1 LHAKDSGSDYL
12 HIEQITAADLIDA
25 IGPQMAAYVGA
36 VNELAPGLRLIDN
49 VVNPLTGEQTA
60 NTGFAQV
67 GRIQLIGDAGLIAD
81 TMDVKAIVTGKD
93 EDGKDLTAMGL
104 QLSNQAHRLLA
115 GMGDDVILGGSN
127 TDVIVGN
134 GGEDWIGGG
143 AGNDILDGGAGNDT
157 IDAGEGND
165 SVIGGLG
172 GDSLIGNAG
181 NDNMNGGDGDDALY
195 GDNVLGGY
203 SAPSG
208 QDLLYGGEGNDYLYG
223 GKGNDTLVGGNGADF
238 LAGNSY
244 GGTTTDI
251 DKLYGGGGAD
261 VFGLGYTGSYSSLDY
276 SGSGYAVIM
285 DFNAAEG
292 DKIRIGSSNSYTLK
306 QVNLVGGAA
315 KDMGVYHNGDLI
327 AVLQDTIKVSA
338 ANIY

>member
-1 LHAKDSGSDYL
+1 MAWKGNDSLYGGDGNDWLDGSYDDDVLYGGDGNDTL
-12 HIEQITAADLIDA
+12 GNSIAPESGNDKMYGEAGNDA
-25 IGPQMAAYVGA
+25 IY
-36 VNELAPGLRLIDN
+36 
-49 VVNPLTGEQTA
+49 
-60 NTGFAQV
+60 
-67 GRIQLIGDAGLIAD
+67 
-81 TMDVKAIVTGKD
+81 
-93 EDGKDLTAMGL
+93 
-104 QLSNQAHRLLA
+104 
-115 GMGDDVILGGSN
+115 
-127 TDVIVGN
+127 
-134 GGEDWIGGG
+134 GG